1 MNGIEAAVRVCI
13 APGCLLTQVVPL
25 KAAIIYFCSPTWNM
39 QKLIAIK
46 GNAIHKVNSIYT
58 YLP

>member
-39 QKLIAIK
+39 QKLMF
-46 GNAIHKVNSIYT
+46 IHKVNSIYT